1 MLQMEALMLC
11 IGERSIEAGN
21 SVIKLEI
28 KFVKNSIKLMYRK
41 ILPHKEIRKSEQWN
55 ESAVKWIHSENAWT
69 QLCPS
74 MFYEHIKCEYH
85 VANGGNISAQLCL

>member
-41 ILPHKEIRKSEQWN
+41 ILPHKEIRKSEQ
-55 ESAVKWIHSENAWT
+55 
-69 QLCPS
+69 
-74 MFYEHIKCEYH
+74 
-85 VANGGNISAQLCL
+85 